1 MQITNHQSWLFG
13 LAVTTLLAGS
23 APYSSPAVAQT
34 PIGPAAD
41 DARAPLTL
49 AAALELALRASPD
62 LAVAYRE
69 LEAAEGAIIQGHAH
83 PNPEALLL
91 LEDTRQA
98 TRTTTLQ
105 LSQRIELGGKRA
117 ARIDAAERGRDIA
130 SEDLAARQ
138 AEIQAT
144 VTGAFFEVA
153 VAQEGVRLARDSVEL
168 ARSASEA
175 AAKRVQAGRISPVE
189 ETKARVAEANAR
201 IDLSQAQS
209 ELTTARQRL
218 AATWGDPI
226 PYFSRVEGSVDSL
239 PALPSID
246 ALQTRLAGSPNLRRA
261 QFEIERRKA
270 LADLERAKRI
280 PDVTVSLGVMRDE
293 QLDRDQALI
302 GVSVPIPIFDS
313 NRGNLL
319 EALKREDKARD
330 EHVAI
335 QNRLGTEAFEAR
347 ERLNAARTQ
356 AETLDRDVLP
366 GAQNAYDAATKGFQL
381 GKFNFLDVLDAQRTL
396 FQAKTQYLRA
406 LAEAHRAAADIHRLL
421 GNSAD
426 VSPQPDAKP

>member
-1 MQITNHQSWLFG
+1 
-13 LAVTTLLAGS
+13 
-23 APYSSPAVAQT
+23 
-34 PIGPAAD
+34 
-41 DARAPLTL
+41 
-49 AAALELALRASPD
+49 
-62 LAVAYRE
+62 
-69 LEAAEGAIIQGHAH
+69 
-83 PNPEALLL
+83 
-91 LEDTRQA
+91 
-98 TRTTTLQ
+98 
-105 LSQRIELGGKRA
+105 
-117 ARIDAAERGRDIA
+117 
-130 SEDLAARQ
+130 
-138 AEIQAT
+138 
-144 VTGAFFEVA
+144 
-153 VAQEGVRLARDSVEL
+153 
-168 ARSASEA
+168 
-175 AAKRVQAGRISPVE
+175 VE